1 MRGLSTAFNGA
12 VVSFFGLSGTYR
24 QYNARTRQEEHP
36 PALTD
41 PRSSCSCY
49 LSQKGNFPPSLPPYV
64 FFRSVSSPSAS
75 TVAALDQAFSQLHIV
90 PPIQSNPHAIPDS
103 CSTTLSLSSL
113 AFPRKVFKAWLRGG
127 REKWVIIP
135 DDATGGRAGDHGT
148 GWIGLSLSSFAP
160 SLLTAICSAIGR
172 TCGPKYA
179 HAHIAHVCR
188 VQARSLQPHQT
199 HAPS

>member
-1 MRGLSTAFNGA
+1 M
-12 VVSFFGLSGTYR
+12 
-24 QYNARTRQEEHP
+24 
-36 PALTD
+36 
-41 PRSSCSCY
+41 
-49 LSQKGNFPPSLPPYV
+49 
-64 FFRSVSSPSAS
+64 SSPSAS

-148 GWIGLSLSSFAP
+148 GWIGLSLSFLRSFSTYYHLLGQRSDMRTKVCPCPYCPCMPCP
-160 SLLTAICSAIGR
+160 SKISAATSNARAIMITGERRRRKKSREKEKSLVQHDLLN
-172 TCGPKYA
+172 K
-179 HAHIAHVCR
+179 
-188 VQARSLQPHQT
+188 VQTWVQT
-199 HAPS
+199 FL